1 MPVCLRRWGDSP
13 LRWMELMLFLDITN
27 ETVQFKFDY
36 MQDHANAW
44 APPKEWNISRPKAPK
59 VEETPR

>member
-1 MPVCLRRWGDSP
+1 
-13 LRWMELMLFLDITN
+13 MLFLDITN